1 MKLDYTKKKSEIK
14 SRLFYFFSFPRS
26 HIVSFDWPDI
36 GNGAGESTI
45 VFSVQNPF
53 KVHEKT
59 RCVCRTVRT
68 VSQT

>member
-59 RCVCRTVRT
+59 RCVSNCANPRT
-68 VSQT
+68 